1 MSHWTSVEKT
11 VLLSLTSIALLMFFL
26 PLIVIQAPIVGEQ
39 EVSGY
44 DVFSKIRQF
53 SNQVDKSSESSQS
66 SASASTREP
75 NAQPSATPRAK
86 GVNESEMP
94 ISLRLAWL
102 IPIDVTVAFILA
114 AVTFVGA
121 GGRVQVSSIS
131 AMAGAALSLLGLLHV
146 TIANSDLHTWLAS
159 SFKASSEELKGN
171 PFAGIAE
178 QFGNLMLN
186 AFKIKPGAGLY
197 VLAAAMVISAVLTK
211 TRILS
216 KYRVEPI
223 TRSASVGN

>member
-1 MSHWTSVEKT
+1 MSYWTSAEKA
-11 VLLSLTSIALLMFFL
+11 VLLSLASIALLMFFF

-44 DVFSKIRQF
+44 DVFSKVRQF

-66 SASASTREP
+66 SASTSTREP
-75 NAQPSATPRAK
+75 DADPSSAPRTKQAS
-86 GVNESEMP
+86 ESQMP

-102 IPIDVTVAFILA
+102 IPIDVTVTFILA

-121 GGRVQVSSIS
+121 VGRVRVSSIS
-131 AMAGAALSLLGLLHV
+131 AMAGAALALLALLHV
-146 TIANSDLHTWLAS
+146 TFANSDLHTWLAS
-159 SFKASSEELKGN
+159 SFKASAEELKGN

-197 VLAAAMVISAVLTK
+197 VLAGAMMISAVLAK

-216 KYRVEPI
+216 RYRVEPI